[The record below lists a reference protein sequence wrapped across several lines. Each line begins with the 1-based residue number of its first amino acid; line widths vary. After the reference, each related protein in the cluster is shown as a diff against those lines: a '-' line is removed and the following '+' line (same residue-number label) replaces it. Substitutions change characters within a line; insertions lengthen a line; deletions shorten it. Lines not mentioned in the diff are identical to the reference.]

1 MCGCFR
7 NAFIETLQTSRCCAK
22 GLRLCQK
29 VRVYEVAS
37 IKLSTGS
44 EHGSELL
51 AVPRCE
57 ALLVDM
63 FIVAGLLTLWKS
75 RMAARHVDVD
85 PVLPVMICFKLVG
98 RLDQQLLQ

>member
-85 PVLPVMICFKLVG
+85 HVLPVTIFFKLLG